1 MWTALGVV
9 IMSFL
14 YPITVTVLTFEMN
27 VVSFLQPLDRAD
39 TPAWVISSH
48 QEILTLV
55 S

>member
-1 MWTALGVV
+1 MWTALGEV

-14 YPITVTVLTFEMN
+14 YPITVLTFEMN

-39 TPAWVISSH
+39 TPDWVISSH
-48 QEILTLV
+48 QEIFTLV